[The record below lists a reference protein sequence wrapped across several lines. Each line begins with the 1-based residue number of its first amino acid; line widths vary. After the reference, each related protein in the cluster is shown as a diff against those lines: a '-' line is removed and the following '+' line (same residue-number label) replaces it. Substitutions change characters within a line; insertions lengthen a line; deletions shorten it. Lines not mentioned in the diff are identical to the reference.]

1 MTQFQTF
8 SHAGKIRFHF
18 SGESAGKQIR
28 TDTMQAGII
37 DRLTPVNVPVIDV
50 TGTVPVKPVSEYQT
64 FMDRRKM
71 EYRICKRVLDRRYKQ
86 LAIFCKRDNSHKI
99 MLAIAIFTPK
109 GIAILLVDGT
119 KLTPYAR
126 VSGNKL
132 SENAMHKLF
141 GIDQKTGLKVYA
153 QSVKEVIRSY
163 EWKTTQKANQA
174 YSGTPVPADRKPQ
187 KYIMR
192 GKPMHDVEHATRQED
207 PRRHDYGMVAKPA
220 ICMLKAGSTP
230 ELPPMRYGTNSV
242 SKLPE

>member
-1 MTQFQTF
+1 MSTFQTF

-50 TGTVPVKPVSEYQT
+50 TGTVPDKPVSEYET
-64 FMDRRKM
+64 FHAQRKR
-71 EYRICKRVLDRRYKQ
+71 EYQMCKKIYDSHYKQ
-86 LAIFCKRDNSHKI
+86 LAIFCKHDNAHKI
-99 MLAIAIFTPK
+99 MLAIAIFTDK
-109 GIAILLVDGT
+109 GIGLFLVNGT
-119 KLTPYAR
+119 KLTPYAK
-126 VSGNKL
+126 VSGDKL
-132 SENAMHKLF
+132 STDDMRTIFQINNK
-141 GIDQKTGLKVYA
+141 DLKIYA

-163 EWKTTQKANQA
+163 KWKTTQKAKRV

-207 PRRHDYGMVAKPA
+207 PRKHDYGMVAKPA

-230 ELPPMRYGTNSV
+230 ELPPMKYGTNSV